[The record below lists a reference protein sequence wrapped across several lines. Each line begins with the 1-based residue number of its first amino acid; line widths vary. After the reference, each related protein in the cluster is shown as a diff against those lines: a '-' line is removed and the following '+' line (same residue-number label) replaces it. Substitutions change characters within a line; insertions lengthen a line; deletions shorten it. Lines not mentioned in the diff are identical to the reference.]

1 MNKQKYLESCE
12 VQLLSLFE
20 LAKKHKKDDKQKY
33 RTEGFIHAGRLLG
46 LISDEEAKTLMEAA
60 HFEVFGESMASR
72 QNRKATLQEA
82 IEQGDDN
89 YLNIPAY
96 ERVK

>member
-1 MNKQKYLESCE
+1 
-12 VQLLSLFE
+12 
-20 LAKKHKKDDKQKY
+20 
-33 RTEGFIHAGRLLG
+33 
-46 LISDEEAKTLMEAA
+46 MEAA

-72 QNRKATLQEA
+72 QGRKATLQEA
-82 IEQGDDN
+82 LEQGNDN